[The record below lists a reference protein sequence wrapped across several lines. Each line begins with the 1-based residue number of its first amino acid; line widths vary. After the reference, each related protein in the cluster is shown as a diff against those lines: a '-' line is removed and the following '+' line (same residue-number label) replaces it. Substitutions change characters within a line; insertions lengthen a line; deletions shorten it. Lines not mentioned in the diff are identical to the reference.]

1 MESIVKIKKLK
12 EKITKLQILIEDF
25 SNLHK
30 AKKNKIGNLENDIEI
45 IKQKMNKYID
55 NLEELIDK

>member
-25 SNLHK
+25 SNLYK